1 MSNDITKDNIAE
13 VLEFNKSLGLEVDN
27 IRIRNN
33 RICFNC
39 RGCSQE
45 FEFDDDG
52 GTKWLQHIEIE
63 TGKLKPLPKANPF
76 DVVKVG
82 DWVKSK
88 KTLYHYQCQ
97 LPYRTKDKWYQRVEL
112 NNKKCFVCNSNGSG
126 YSSSD
131 SPCDWD
137 LTDIRDYNPTEC
149 VLKVGDEFCS
159 GGGPL
164 RLIMRFDYVNERVHY
179 MSSWS
184 SGSIRFNVFSALIE
198 QIEVNGKKYD
208 RITIPPFDFEQAL
221 LNNGFTRSE
230 TTGGYKLIK
239 NGVRCDFGY
248 TGIYYSGYKY
258 SLIEPTPSNAER
270 LIKAAAMLN
279 ELELT

>member
-1 MSNDITKDNIAE
+1 MSNEITKDNITE
-13 VLEFNKSLGLEVDN
+13 VLEFNN
-27 IRIRNN
+27 IDPHRYKI
-33 RICFNC
+33 
-39 RGCSQE
+39 
-45 FEFDDDG
+45 DDDTIACFTDVNG
-52 GTKWLQHIEIE
+52 KWIGTTILYGCPEWLKIVELYFGE
-63 TGKLKPLPKANPF
+63 LAPLPNNPF
-76 DVVKVG
+76 DMVKIGQWTRNINNNTWYERLAG
-82 DWVKSK
+82 DNIN
-88 KTLYHYQCQ
+88 
-97 LPYRTKDKWYQRVEL
+97 YRQ
-112 NNKKCFVCNSNGSG
+112 G
-126 YSSSD
+126 YSYCYCTSTT
-131 SPCDWD
+131 PEDWD

-179 MSSWS
+179 MSS
-184 SGSIRFNVFSALIE
+184 SIRFNVFSALIDP
-198 QIEVNGKKYD
+198 IEVNGKKYD